1 MWVRQFL
8 CASDWFVGYWRQ
20 FCEFAAQFVIL
31 IMVSLCPCPQRVIG
45 GARPQGQW
53 SQTLQCSMPL
63 KNGVL
68 NRTTVRFFK
77 LLCQIVILPCIA
89 CNAWKSVAWL
99 EILVHSKTG
108 PILGNGIALWG
119 QKVICNPG
127 PIWRSLCMHCL
138 LHCITQCYIKQ
149 NVRQYTL
156 CITQYF
162 SVVYHNA
169 PMHCT
174 MYRQCTSLSQRNV
187 TPGTMAMAECL
198 CRAWQCS
205 VPHTKVWDGWRAAIC
220 YVRPV

>member
-63 KNGVL
+63 KNGVP

-89 CNAWKSVAWL
+89 CNACKSVAWL

-127 PIWRSLCMHCL
+127 PIWRSLCMHSTP
-138 LHCITQCYIKQ
+138 LHH
-149 NVRQYTL
+149 
-156 CITQYF
+156 
-162 SVVYHNA
+162 SVLHQTKCTSIHTVYHTVFQRCLPQCTNA
-169 PMHCT
+169 L
-174 MYRQCTSLSQRNV
+174 YNVQCTSLSQRNV
-187 TPGTMAMAECL
+187 TPGTMTMAECL